1 MKGFFQHTWV
11 KLIAVALSLSL
22 IAAAAAL
29 VLDGT
34 SAPLRGLG
42 ERVSRPFSR
51 LFSAAA
57 GKLRQGEYYLK
68 GVAALQAEND
78 ALEQALAEAKQA
90 ARTGELATAEN
101 ARLRSLLGLKEAGQD
116 LTLTAAWVV
125 ARPGDNWQ
133 GEVTIDQ
140 GSEEGVRA
148 GQCVVDEHGA
158 LVGRV
163 KETGKTWAAVTLLW
177 DGAFQMAG
185 QGTQSGVL
193 GTLEG
198 KLDLLPQGSLAF
210 SCLTQADPVQVGE
223 EIVTFAAQ
231 ESYPSGLVVGT
242 VASLTT
248 DPGGLTRSAI
258 LTPAADL
265 HKLSEVFVVT
275 SFREDR

>member
-42 ERVSRPFSR
+42 ERMSRPFSR

-57 GKLRQGEYYLK
+57 GKLRQGEDYLK

-148 GQCVVDEHGA
+148 GQCVVDQHGA

>member
-57 GKLRQGEYYLK
+57 GKLRQGEDYLK
-68 GVAALQAEND
+68 GVATLQAEND

-148 GQCVVDEHGA
+148 GQCVVDQHGA

-177 DGAFQMAG
+177 DGAFQLAG

-275 SFREDR
+275 AFREDR

>member
-22 IAAAAAL
+22 IATAAAL

-57 GKLRQGEYYLK
+57 GKLRQGEDYLK

-78 ALEQALAEAKQA
+78 ALEQALAEAEQA

-140 GSEEGVRA
+140 GSEEGVQA
-148 GQCVVDEHGA
+148 GQCVVDQHGA

>member
-57 GKLRQGEYYLK
+57 GKLRQGEDYLK

-258 LTPAADL
+258 LTPAVDL

>member
-34 SAPLRGLG
+34 SAPLRGWG

-57 GKLRQGEYYLK
+57 GKLRQGEDYLK
-68 GVAALQAEND
+68 GIAALQAEND

-90 ARTGELATAEN
+90 ARAGELATAEN

-133 GEVTIDQ
+133 GEVTLDQ

-177 DGAFQMAG
+177 DGAFQLAG

-210 SCLTQADPVQVGE
+210 SCLTEADPVQVGE

-265 HKLSEVFVVT
+265 HRLSEVFVVT

>member
-34 SAPLRGLG
+34 SAPLRGWG

-57 GKLRQGEYYLK
+57 GKLRQGEDYLK
-68 GVAALQAEND
+68 GIAALQAEND

-90 ARTGELATAEN
+90 ARAGELATAEN

-133 GEVTIDQ
+133 GEVTLDQ

-177 DGAFQMAG
+177 DGAFQLAG

-210 SCLTQADPVQVGE
+210 SCLTEADPVQVGE

-265 HKLSEVFVVT
+265 HRLSEVFVIT

>member
-34 SAPLRGLG
+34 SAPLRGWG

-57 GKLRQGEYYLK
+57 GKLRQGEDYLK
-68 GVAALQAEND
+68 GIAALQAEND

-90 ARTGELATAEN
+90 ARAGELATAEN

-133 GEVTIDQ
+133 GEVTLDR

-177 DGAFQMAG
+177 DGAFQLAG

-210 SCLTQADPVQVGE
+210 SCLTEADPVQVGE

-265 HKLSEVFVVT
+265 HRLSEVFVVT

>member
-57 GKLRQGEYYLK
+57 GKLSQGEDYLK

-148 GQCVVDEHGA
+148 GQCVVDQHGA

-258 LTPAADL
+258 LTPAVDL

>member
-34 SAPLRGLG
+34 SAPLRGWG

-57 GKLRQGEYYLK
+57 GKLRQGEDYLK
-68 GVAALQAEND
+68 GIAALQAEND

-90 ARTGELATAEN
+90 ARAGELATAEN

-133 GEVTIDQ
+133 GEVTLDR

-177 DGAFQMAG
+177 DGAFQLAG

-210 SCLTQADPVQVGE
+210 SCLTEADPVQVGE

-265 HKLSEVFVVT
+265 HRLSEVFVIT

>member
-34 SAPLRGLG
+34 SAPLRGWG
-42 ERVSRPFSR
+42 ERVSRPLSR

-57 GKLRQGEYYLK
+57 GKLRQGEDYLK
-68 GVAALQAEND
+68 GIAALQAETD

-90 ARTGELATAEN
+90 ARAGELATAEN

-133 GEVTIDQ
+133 GEVTLDQ

-177 DGAFQMAG
+177 DGAFQLAG

-210 SCLTQADPVQVGE
+210 SCLTEADPVQVGE

-265 HKLSEVFVVT
+265 HRLSEVFVVT